1 MKNVGLFFGSFN
13 PVHNGHLM
21 LANYL
26 LEYASLDEIWF
37 IVSPHNPLKAQADLM
52 PEEKRLA
59 MVKKAVEG
67 FDRFV
72 VSDIEFGMPKPS
84 YTIDTLKALEIKF
97 PNMHFHLITGT
108 DSLENFHLWKDYE
121 AILKSYSLL
130 VYPRKGSSD
139 HPLIKHPSV
148 QLIEAPLIEVSSTF
162 IRDAIKQGKDLRF
175 FLPKGV
181 FEMIRQSIFEN

>member
-1 MKNVGLFFGSFN
+1 MKNIGLFFGSFN

-72 VSDIEFGMPKPS
+72 VSNIEFGMPKPS
-84 YTIDTLKALEIKF
+84 YTIDTLKALEIEF

-130 VYPRKGSSD
+130 VYPRKGSSG
-139 HPLIKHPSV
+139 HPLIKHSSV